1 MREIK
6 MTRRSFLKT
15 ASFVIA
21 VSFTPFGTRIINA
34 SENKETIE
42 KFKPTIWYE
51 ITPDNMITI
60 YFGNSEMGQGSM
72 TALPM
77 IVADELE
84 ANWKYVRVKQVGADD
99 TFKSPILGAQ
109 VTVASASV
117 RGFYEPLRKA
127 GAVGRV
133 MLIKAASEAF
143 GVPEEECHAKL
154 GTVIHRKSG
163 KKMTYGQLV
172 RRASKLPIPDNPPL
186 KEDKDLRY
194 IGKPMRRLDIPEK
207 VEGKATFGLD
217 VDIPQMAYALVA
229 HPPAYN
235 AKPLSYDEAG
245 ALSVRGVK
253 KVLKIPQGVA
263 VLADDFYSAH
273 KGREALNVKW
283 DEGSHP
289 YMSSE
294 YIEKYFVECL
304 DKPGVVAKKVGDT
317 EKALSQ
323 AKKVHEATYYVPH
336 VAHAT
341 MEPMNVTVRL
351 QMDRCD
357 IWVPTQAQTLTR
369 MIASKITGLP
379 QEKVHVHTTFLGCG
393 LGRRSQVDFIIEAC
407 EIAKQTDKP
416 VKLVWT
422 REDDIKYDR
431 FRAATCQRIKAGLD
445 ESGNVIAWHH
455 KVVCTSILKF
465 YNPAMIKN
473 GVDYFCL
480 WGIVDSPPPPVF
492 STTVY
497 EFPNFYVEQY
507 LSELPIPAAPWR
519 SVQNAPNAF
528 VMECFIDE
536 LAYLANKDPVEFR
549 MHLLKNSPRAI
560 RVLEA
565 VCEMAGWG
573 KPLPKGK
580 GRGIAQHSCF
590 GTYVAQIAEITI
602 NEKTGEIKVDKVFC
616 AVDCGPYVNPDT
628 VVAQIEGAIIL
639 GVSTALKEEVIFD
652 KGGVKSSNFD
662 DYKTIKMSEVPEIKV
677 NILKSKEK
685 IGGIGEPGVT
695 PIAPAIANALFNA
708 TGVRIRRIP
717 LTPKTVLGA
726 LKKK

>member
-99 TFKSPILGAQ
+99 AFKSPILGAQ

-143 GVPEEECHAKL
+143 GVPEEECFAKL

-235 AKPLSYDEAG
+235 AKPLSYDETG

-263 VLADDFYSAH
+263 VLADDFYSAY

-304 DKPGVVAKKVGDT
+304 DKPGFVAKKVGDT

-323 AKKVHEATYYVPH
+323 AKKY
-336 VAHAT
+336 
-341 MEPMNVTVRL
+341 M
-351 QMDRCD
+351 
-357 IWVPTQAQTLTR
+357 
-369 MIASKITGLP
+369 
-379 QEKVHVHTTFLGCG
+379 
-393 LGRRSQVDFIIEAC
+393 
-407 EIAKQTDKP
+407 KQ
-416 VKLVWT
+416 L
-422 REDDIKYDR
+422 I
-431 FRAATCQRIKAGLD
+431 
-445 ESGNVIAWHH
+445 
-455 KVVCTSILKF
+455 
-465 YNPAMIKN
+465 M
-473 GVDYFCL
+473 
-480 WGIVDSPPPPVF
+480 
-492 STTVY
+492 
-497 EFPNFYVEQY
+497 Y
-507 LSELPIPAAPWR
+507 L
-519 SVQNAPNAF
+519 
-528 VMECFIDE
+528 M
-536 LAYLANKDPVEFR
+536 
-549 MHLLKNSPRAI
+549 
-560 RVLEA
+560 
-565 VCEMAGWG
+565 
-573 KPLPKGK
+573 
-580 GRGIAQHSCF
+580 
-590 GTYVAQIAEITI
+590 
-602 NEKTGEIKVDKVFC
+602 
-616 AVDCGPYVNPDT
+616 
-628 VVAQIEGAIIL
+628 
-639 GVSTALKEEVIFD
+639 
-652 KGGVKSSNFD
+652 
-662 DYKTIKMSEVPEIKV
+662 
-677 NILKSKEK
+677 
-685 IGGIGEPGVT
+685 
-695 PIAPAIANALFNA
+695 
-708 TGVRIRRIP
+708 
-717 LTPKTVLGA
+717 
-726 LKKK
+726 